1 MDASEWVSWAYCPD
15 CGGLVAVG
23 WLDGEPV
30 AVDCVGGCPLRIDQ
44 VLSPADRRDG
54 AVMLGEVEQMAD
66 HLEEAVLD
74 TMAAHGLGDP
84 RVAATLVAD
93 TWADILRG
101 EGRPLQLVAL
111 ATQAVREIGERL
123 HRQLNG
129 VETWDLRDASDDLRV
144 LVVAEQPMLRMEL
157 IETLASEAD
166 VSVVGECENGSA
178 VVEAAARLRPHV
190 VCVDRSIP
198 IEDRRAATQALRAA
212 DPEVRI
218 VLLIGGSGARRDST
232 LADADAVVPKEAGSD
247 ALLRCVRTVGR
258 RGTGC
263 PYCL

>member
-30 AVDCVGGCPLRIDQ
+30 AVDCVGGCPLRVDQ

-54 AVMLGEVEQMAD
+54 GVMLGEVRQMAD
-66 HLEEAVLD
+66 HLEEAVLN
-74 TMAAHGLGDP
+74 TMAAYGFSDP

-93 TWADILRG
+93 AWADILRG
-101 EGRPLQLVAL
+101 EGRPLQFVAL
-111 ATQAVREIGERL
+111 ATQVVREIGERL
-123 HRQLNG
+123 HRQQEG
-129 VETWDLRDASDDLRV
+129 AETPALRDASDDLRV

-157 IETLASEAD
+157 IGKFAGEAD
-166 VSVVGECENGSA
+166 VSVVGECESGWQ
-178 VVEAAARLRPHV
+178 VLEAAARLRPHV

-198 IEDRRAATQALRAA
+198 IEDRRAATQALRTA

-218 VLLIGGSGARRDST
+218 LLLTGGSEPRLDGAFV
-232 LADADAVVPKEAGSD
+232 DADAVVPEDAGSE